1 MFLELNGD
9 LQMQFVKAI
18 VLAICVCTATDSSL
32 AQDLLWRNLAN
43 GNTNSDHS
51 MITVGSSPY
60 DAEAW
65 LPVGRTLPQ
74 P

>member
-1 MFLELNGD
+1 MIWN
-9 LQMQFVKAI
+9 LQMKSTTAL
-18 VLAICVCTATDSSL
+18 VLTFCVCGATNSSL
-32 AQDLLWRNLAN
+32 AQELLWRNLAN